1 MPPIFFFK
9 NYKNPAAQVERFIN
23 HYKATGWVR
32 KGGEKIKDRIALA
45 ECWEPQGDALKNRF
59 QYPFLN
65 FWKDLY
71 NDLLKIEEAQEGLHL
86 MIDSL
91 LGVELQSYDKMLR
104 LIVEKPL
111 AQYLDR
117 AGRIIRPLLDEY
129 YSPDH
134 RLGYRVRNN

>member
-1 MPPIFFFK
+1 M
-9 NYKNPAAQVERFIN
+9 AQVERFIN

-32 KGGEKIKDRIALA
+32 KGGVKITDRVALA

-71 NDLLKIEEAQEGLHL
+71 NDLSKIEEAQEGLHL

-91 LGVELQSYDKMLR
+91 LGVEIQAYDKR
-104 LIVEKPL
+104 LVLVLEKPL
-111 AQYLDR
+111 MDYLER
-117 AGRIIRPLLDEY
+117 ATRLIRPLLNEY

-134 RLGYRVRNN
+134 KLGYRVRRN